1 MGSREKSISADN
13 GFIWSQET
21 RKSGYNIILFNDMFI
36 FPCQINFL
44 KSVPLLSELPHT
56 VLTKLGDVLESE
68 QFSTGDYII
77 REGTVGDT
85 FYILASGKDSLYI
98 GKDPEL

>member
-1 MGSREKSISADN
+1 MVSSGL
-13 GFIWSQET
+13 
-21 RKSGYNIILFNDMFI
+21 RKLENQVTILFCTLICLF